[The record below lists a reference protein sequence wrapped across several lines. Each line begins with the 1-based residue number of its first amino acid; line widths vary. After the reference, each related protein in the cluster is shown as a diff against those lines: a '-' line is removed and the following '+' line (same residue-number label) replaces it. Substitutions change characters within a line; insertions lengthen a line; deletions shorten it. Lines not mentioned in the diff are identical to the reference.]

1 MASVTL
7 TLKGKLAPLIMDA
20 TAQLRDMRDLMEEI
34 AQILDESVSSN
45 FREQRS
51 PYGVD
56 WLSHSPT
63 TRALYARGGL
73 FGRTRGGRGSRRVL
87 IRTGVLMNSITPK
100 HNKNSAHVSVTGR
113 AVKYGYVHQFGNP
126 NNRLP
131 NKRSGNP
138 APIPA
143 RPFMAIG
150 PDGKT
155 QLPDS
160 VMQEIRTAAAN
171 YFAEFKG

>member
-20 TAQLRDMRDLMEEI
+20 TTRLRDLTPLMEEI
-34 AQILDESVSSN
+34 GQILDESVSTN
-45 FREQRS
+45 FRDQRS

-87 IRTGVLMNSITPK
+87 IRTGLLMNSIRPK
-100 HNKNSAHVSVTGR
+100 HNKNSAHVSVTGQ

-131 NKRSGNP
+131 NKKTGNP

-143 RPFMAIG
+143 RPFMALS
-150 PDGKT
+150 PEGKT

-160 VMQEIRTAAAN
+160 VMKEIRTAADN